1 MPINKLKSQW
11 FGMDTALQRYDN
23 GEFYR
28 KKTKLT
34 IGAFA
39 LLIIFGLSSHCFIVI

>member
-1 MPINKLKSQW
+1 MPINWRTSQW

-34 IGAFA
+34 IGEIA
-39 LLIIFGLSSHCFIVI
+39 LM